1 MKHTE
6 KELITLKEG
15 VSEMWRLV
23 LSQLEKAKQAFL
35 NNDVELAR
43 EVASREKRV
52 DSFELKID
60 SDCENYIAL
69 YNPVAV
75 DLRLVLS
82 LIKISIT
89 LERIADF
96 ADGIAKYVIDESA
109 GFDNRDLRDDLQVE
123 TIFDTVIE
131 MLSDS
136 YVALDSENTRL
147 SGKILAKD
155 ETVDEIYRNAIK
167 ILAEAIREKK
177 IDPENGIK
185 TMLVMRK
192 IERIGD
198 HCSNIVEEIVFYIDA
213 KVLKHS
219 KNRTSPPAP
228 PEKTKKN

>member
-6 KELITLKEG
+6 EELIFIKEEL
-15 VSEMWRLV
+15 SQMWRLV
-23 LSQLEKAKQAFL
+23 LSQVEKAKQSFL
-35 NNDVELAR
+35 NNDIELAR

-69 YNPVAV
+69 YNPVAI

-82 LIKISIT
+82 LIKISST

-96 ADGIAKYVIDESA
+96 AEGIARYVIEDA
-109 GFDNRDLRDDLQVE
+109 CKALANDLKEELRVE
-123 TIFDTVIE
+123 TMFDTVIE

-147 SGKILAKD
+147 SGKILSKD
-155 ETVDEIYRNAIK
+155 ETVDEIYHNAVK
-167 ILAEAIREKK
+167 ILANYLRNNPSEIECGLQT
-177 IDPENGIK
+177 I
-185 TMLVMRK
+185 LVMRK

-219 KNRTSPPAP
+219 NDH
-228 PEKTKKN
+228 E